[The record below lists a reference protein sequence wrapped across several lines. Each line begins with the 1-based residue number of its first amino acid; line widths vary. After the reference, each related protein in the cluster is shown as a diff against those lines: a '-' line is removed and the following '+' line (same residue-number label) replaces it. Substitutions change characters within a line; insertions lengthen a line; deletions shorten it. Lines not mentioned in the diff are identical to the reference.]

1 MMANRVRVVWHI
13 YSKERN
19 VHVTIVMKTD
29 PLTLLCFRLSF
40 VVYIALLT
48 IYLTT
53 VGVQRTEREILR
65 ELFKVQNTP
74 QN

>member
-1 MMANRVRVVWHI
+1 MNEKNQLFNKPNDGEQSLARVVWHI

-19 VHVTIVMKTD
+19 LHFTIVLKTD

-40 VVYIALLT
+40 VVYFALLT

-53 VGVQRTEREILR
+53 VQSTERER
-65 ELFKVQNTP
+65 S
-74 QN
+74 